1 MEEAR
6 DGQASIKCAL
16 HNEGIQSISTCHE
29 EKIAL
34 FKGKL

>member
-1 MEEAR
+1 ME
-6 DGQASIKCAL
+6 QAIEYQIRAQC
-16 HNEGIQSISTCHE
+16 NEGIQSISTCHE